1 MSNLQSLNS
10 NQCCG
15 SQQTVGTLKL
25 SALDPET
32 WCREKP
38 NPVSYADQS
47 HSHLFTGII
56 ITRSG
61 DCIMINVQN
70 ISEKTNPRLQ
80 YSQQIWCTQIRAPRH
95 YSHSHRQH
103 LTMSYFT
110 GRETGSSLGCVCL
123 AAFQW
128 LVTLLSAADRETA
141 PPPARFGKC
150 KRMLLGCKRTMP
162 DTHTNTR
169 PYNNS
174 HTQSHRNTART
185 NRQERT
191 HTNTHTVVTPASQW
205 VAQWDRLCTMV
216 LFEWGQTME
225 LFGIWIEPDDE
236 CPRRLNRRLQPPTHS
251 LLWPWQYASVRRLLL
266 WTKISVIS
274 MEAATH

>member
-141 PPPARFGKC
+141 PPQRASGNANAC
-150 KRMLLGCKRTMP
+150 CW
-162 DTHTNTR
+162 DANAQCQTHTQTHVHIIILTHKATETQRGQTDRNV
-169 PYNNS
+169 
-174 HTQSHRNTART
+174 HTQ
-185 NRQERT
+185 T
-191 HTNTHTVVTPASQW
+191 HTQ
-205 VAQWDRLCTMV
+205 L
-216 LFEWGQTME
+216 
-225 LFGIWIEPDDE
+225 
-236 CPRRLNRRLQPPTHS
+236 
-251 LLWPWQYASVRRLLL
+251 
-266 WTKISVIS
+266 
-274 MEAATH
+274 